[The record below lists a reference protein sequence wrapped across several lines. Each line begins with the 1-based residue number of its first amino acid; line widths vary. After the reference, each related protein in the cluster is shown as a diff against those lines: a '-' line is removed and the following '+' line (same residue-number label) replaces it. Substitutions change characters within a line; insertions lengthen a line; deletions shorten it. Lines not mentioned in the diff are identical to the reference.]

1 LHFPHAG
8 AYAHRLMYMPMDMM
22 HMPNPTI
29 DITSLEGVRV

>member
-1 LHFPHAG
+1 
-8 AYAHRLMYMPMDMM
+8 MYMPMDMM